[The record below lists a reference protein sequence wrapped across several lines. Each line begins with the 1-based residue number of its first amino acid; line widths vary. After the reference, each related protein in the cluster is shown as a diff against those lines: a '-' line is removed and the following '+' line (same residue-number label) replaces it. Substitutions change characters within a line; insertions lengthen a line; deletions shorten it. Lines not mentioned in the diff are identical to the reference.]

1 MVTLL
6 AKKLTG
12 EEGSLDQQAIDEL
25 ASSLRGQ
32 LLRSGETGYEE
43 ARQIWNAMIDRRP
56 ALIARCAGV
65 ADVMRSLEFAR
76 RHDLLVAVRGGGH
89 NIAGNA
95 VCDGGLMIDLSTMR
109 SVRVNPETQRAY
121 VEPGATLGDFDHEA
135 QAFGLATPLGIN
147 STTGVAGLTLGGG
160 FGWLSRK
167 YGMSIDNLI
176 SADVLTADGELLHA
190 STEHNPDLFWAIR
203 GGGGNFGIVIGF
215 EFQLHPVG
223 PEVLSGLIVY
233 PFEEAKSVLT
243 QYRQFV
249 ETMPDELNVWV
260 VLRQAPPLPF
270 LPPQVHG
277 KEVVVFAVCYAGD
290 LDAGRRAIEP
300 LRGFGK
306 AHGEHTGPMPYAAW
320 QQAFDPLLTPGARN
334 YWKSH
339 NFTQLSDGAID
350 SVIQYAGRLPS
361 AQCEIFI
368 GLIGGQASRVA
379 PDAMAYSHRDTKFVL
394 NVHGRWER
402 PEEDQKGISWA
413 REFFT
418 AASPYATGGVY
429 VNFMTQEETDRVG
442 AAYGKNY
449 ARMAELKNKF
459 DPHNLF
465 RLNQNIKPTG

>member
-1 MVTLL
+1 
-6 AKKLTG
+6 
-12 EEGSLDQQAIDEL
+12 
-25 ASSLRGQ
+25 
-32 LLRSGETGYEE
+32 
-43 ARQIWNAMIDRRP
+43 
-56 ALIARCAGV
+56 
-65 ADVMRSLEFAR
+65 
-76 RHDLLVAVRGGGH
+76 
-89 NIAGNA
+89 
-95 VCDGGLMIDLSTMR
+95 
-109 SVRVNPETQRAY
+109 
-121 VEPGATLGDFDHEA
+121 
-135 QAFGLATPLGIN
+135 
-147 STTGVAGLTLGGG
+147 
-160 FGWLSRK
+160 
-167 YGMSIDNLI
+167 
-176 SADVLTADGELLHA
+176 
-190 STEHNPDLFWAIR
+190 
-203 GGGGNFGIVIGF
+203 
-215 EFQLHPVG
+215 
-223 PEVLSGLIVY
+223 
-233 PFEEAKSVLT
+233 
-243 QYRQFV
+243 
-249 ETMPDELNVWV
+249 
-260 VLRQAPPLPF
+260 
-270 LPPQVHG
+270 
-277 KEVVVFAVCYAGD
+277 GD